1 MNHVKHTLIA
11 AAFGTA
17 LVLSPWA
24 AMAQP
29 GAQSQPPAGMQQGAA
44 TNVDD
49 ATLEKFVVAYAD
61 IQELQQ
67 EFATELEQVSSQEEA
82 AALQQETQQ
91 KMVSAVE
98 ESGLSV
104 PEYNNV
110 VQALDQDPAL
120 REKVESKLQ

>member
-1 MNHVKHTLIA
+1 MNHVKHSLIA
-11 AAFGTA
+11 AALGTA
-17 LVLSPWA
+17 LALSPWA
-24 AMAQP
+24 AMAQG

-44 TNVDD
+44 ANVDE
-49 ATLEKFVVAYAD
+49 ATLEKFVLAYAD

-67 EFATELEQVSSQEEA
+67 EFATDLEQVSSQEEA

-91 KMVSAVE
+91 KMIRVVE

-110 VQALDQDPAL
+110 VQALEQDPEL
-120 REKVESKLQ
+120 RAKVESKLQ